1 MTKKLTAIE
10 LIAKERLRQI
20 ERNGYTSEHDRN
32 HLHGE
37 IALAAICYASPK
49 RAYIKK
55 RFPVGC
61 GCRSVGDCPH
71 LFGENKYIDPWP
83 WGDESDKR
91 LSIFDKKR
99 PNATLDKWNRVRNLV
114 KAGALILAEIDRLQA
129 MDDRAYEIVQKD
141 EDLLSALQ

>member
-1 MTKKLTAIE
+1 MATRPNMTETISTVKL
-10 LIAKERLRQI
+10 RWLRFATL
-20 ERNGYTSEHDRN
+20 RR
-32 HLHGE
+32 
-37 IALAAICYASPK
+37 K
-49 RAYIKK
+49 RALYQENG
-55 RFPVGC
+55 FPVGC
-61 GCRSVGDCPH
+61 GCRSVGDCPPSFWRKTNTSIH
-71 LFGENKYIDPWP
+71 GP

-114 KAGALILAEIDRLQA
+114 KSRRTYSSLKLIGLQA